1 MAQRGGAPTVVSVV
15 VQRLALAGLA
25 VALWELGARWLDS
38 RAVPPVVP
46 VLEAVRATAPTAA
59 FWTALGGTL
68 QSWALGMLIASGVGI
83 TLGSAIGAST
93 VATRLTGGL
102 VDFLRTVPAIMLVP
116 LAVLAFGATSQMKV
130 VLIALAA
137 TWPILVQS
145 VYGIGHV
152 DAVARDSVQVFRLGR
167 RQRVVFLYLPSALP
181 LVATGLRVAATV
193 ALLISI
199 GAEIVTSAPGI
210 GHEILLSQAN
220 GDPARGFVYVLL
232 SGCLGMLVNQA
243 FAAVERRAIFWHA
256 AQRRRGV
263 A

>member
-1 MAQRGGAPTVVSVV
+1 MSAVA
-15 VQRLALAGLA
+15 QRLALAGLT
-25 VALWELGARWLDS
+25 VALWELGARWLDA
-38 RAVPPVVP
+38 RAVPPVAP
-46 VLEAVRATAPTAA
+46 VLEALRATVPTSA

-68 QSWALGMLIASGVGI
+68 QSWALGMLIASAAGI
-83 TLGSAIGAST
+83 SLGLMVGAST
-93 VATRLTGGL
+93 VATRMTGGL

-116 LAVLAFGATSQMKV
+116 LAVLVFGATSEMKV
-130 VLIALAA
+130 FLIALAA

-145 VYGIGHV
+145 AYGIGHV
-152 DAVARDSVQVFRLGR
+152 DAVARASVQVFRLSR

-220 GDPARGFVYVLL
+220 GNPARGFVYVLL
-232 SGCLGMLVNQA
+232 SGCLGVLVNQT

-256 AQRRRGV
+256 AQRRRD
-263 A
+263 AA

>member
-1 MAQRGGAPTVVSVV
+1 MAQPRTAVVSVV
-15 VQRLALAGLA
+15 AQRLALAGLA
-25 VALWELGARWLDS
+25 VAVWELGARWLDA
-38 RAVPPVVP
+38 RAVPSVAPVF
-46 VLEAVRATAPTAA
+46 EAVRATVPTAA

-68 QSWALGMLIASGVGI
+68 QSWALGMLIASGAGI
-83 TLGSAIGAST
+83 TLGLMVGASA
-93 VATRLTGGL
+93 VATRMTSGL

-116 LAVLAFGATSQMKV
+116 LAVLVFGATSEMKV
-130 VLIALAA
+130 FLIALAA

-145 VYGIGHV
+145 TYGIGHV

-232 SGCLGMLVNQA
+232 SGCLGVLVNQT
-243 FAAVERRAIFWHA
+243 FAAAERRAIFWHA
-256 AQRRRGV
+256 AQRRRN
-263 A
+263 AA